1 MNSKSKLTYCVLI
14 LVVLLPLVVNSSADA
29 ATVPEKPLNYVT
41 DLAGIVD
48 NTAENQLNRYLREL
62 EQKTTVQVAVLTINS
77 LEGADLE
84 DFSLTLAHDKW
95 KLGQKGKDNGV
106 LLLIAFKDRKYRI
119 EVGYGLEGVLPDGL
133 VGSIGRQFLVPNFRK
148 GQFSKG
154 IFETTLAI
162 AQTIAKD
169 AGTQIKGM
177 PRQQSPD
184 YAVKKARSPT
194 FFKKIVSVLFFII
207 LVILFI
213 KNPRL
218 FLFFIIMSSMGG
230 RGSSWGSGGGFGG
243 GGFGGGG
250 GGFGGGGASGGW

>member
-1 MNSKSKLTYCVLI
+1 MNSKSKLTYFVLI
-14 LVVLLPLVVNSSADA
+14 FVLLFSAA
-29 ATVPEKPLNYVT
+29 LAFSAGAVTVPERPHNYVT

-48 NTAENQLNRYLREL
+48 NTAENQLNRYLKEL
-62 EQKTTVQVAVLTINS
+62 EQKTTAQVAVLTINS
-77 LEGADLE
+77 LEGADIE
-84 DFSLTLAHDKW
+84 DLSLTVAHDKW

-133 VGSIGRQFLVPNFRK
+133 VGSIGRQLLVPNFKK

-154 IFETTLAI
+154 IFETALAI
-162 AQTIAKD
+162 AQTVAKD
-169 AGTQIKGM
+169 AGTQITGM
-177 PRQQSPD
+177 PRQKRPG
-184 YAVKKARSPT
+184 YAEKKTGPST
-194 FFKKIVSVLFFII
+194 FLKKIVSVLFFII

-218 FLFFIIMSSMGG
+218 FLFFLVMSSMGG
-230 RGSSWGSGGGFGG
+230 RGSSWGSGGG

>member
-1 MNSKSKLTYCVLI
+1 MNSKPKSTYCVLI
-14 LVVLLPLVVNSSADA
+14 LVLLLSAASAFSADA
-29 ATVPEKPLNYVT
+29 ATVPERPHNYVT

-48 NTAENQLNRYLREL
+48 NTAENQLNRYLKEL
-62 EQKTTVQVAVLTINS
+62 EQKTTAQVAVLTINS

-84 DFSLTLAHDKW
+84 DLSLTVAHDKW

-133 VGSIGRQFLVPNFRK
+133 VGSIGRQFLVPNFKK

-154 IFETTLAI
+154 IFEAVLAM

-169 AGTQIKGM
+169 AGTQITGM
-177 PRQQSPD
+177 PRQQSPG
-184 YAVKKARSPT
+184 YEVKKTRSPT
-194 FFKKIVSVLFFII
+194 FLKTIVSVLFFII
-207 LVILFI
+207 IVILFI

-218 FLFFIIMSSMGG
+218 FLLLLFMSSMGG
-230 RGSSWGSGGGFGG
+230 RGSSWGSGG